1 MTSGYRGVSSLLLA
15 IAFLV
20 PAMTTACA
28 TRGYQD
34 PYYNDYHRWDRH
46 ETVYYRQWTNE
57 NHRDYRDFRRLNHD
71 EQKEYWTW
79 RHGHHDDHD
88 HDHDHDHH

>member
-1 MTSGYRGVSSLLLA
+1 MTSEYRGVSSLLLA

-34 PYYNDYHRWDRH
+34 PYYNDYHR
-46 ETVYYRQWTNE
+46 
-57 NHRDYRDFRRLNHD
+57 L
-71 EQKEYWTW
+71 
-79 RHGHHDDHD
+79 GSS
-88 HDHDHDHH
+88 